1 MSTGWLAQSSTTS
14 SARWIT
20 YAVAGGTESTVE
32 AARTASVCL
41 ETSRASHLLWH
52 LVQVLVP
59 YSKGLCLQRD
69 VRAHK
74 GEEAWRGKGS
84 YGGRYSGCPSSR
96 TGGARCPPPRGSGGA
111 SLGTPPGTGTP
122 PASSGANEVAGAEW
136 VEAEAEAVWAGEAV
150 WAEAMDR
157 GGSGTAAPS
166 GGRAASG
173 SQSSS
178 GLGRRSG
185 RHQTRPRRSW
195 AAAAALQP
203 CKPVRWVSQG
213 VPGGR
218 RSLCLSLGPSG
229 KRGGLVS
236 PMWDQC
242 GVAPSTALNCASPLT
257 GKAAKW
263 ASTGRTL
270 WQQSAVHV

>member
-157 GGSGTAAPS
+157 GGSGA
-166 GGRAASG
+166 
-173 SQSSS
+173 
-178 GLGRRSG
+178 
-185 RHQTRPRRSW
+185 RPRR
-195 AAAAALQP
+195 AEAALLQEAKVLLDWEGGAEDTRP
-203 CKPVRWVSQG
+203 DHGEVGRRQLRFSHVNQCAGSLKGS
-213 VPGGR
+213 PGGGDR
-218 RSLCLSLGPSG
+218 CASLLDPPANVV
-229 KRGGLVS
+229 VS
-236 PMWDQC
+236 CHQC
-242 GVAPSTALNCASPLT
+242 GTSAASRHRQL
-257 GKAAKW
+257 
-263 ASTGRTL
+263 
-270 WQQSAVHV
+270 